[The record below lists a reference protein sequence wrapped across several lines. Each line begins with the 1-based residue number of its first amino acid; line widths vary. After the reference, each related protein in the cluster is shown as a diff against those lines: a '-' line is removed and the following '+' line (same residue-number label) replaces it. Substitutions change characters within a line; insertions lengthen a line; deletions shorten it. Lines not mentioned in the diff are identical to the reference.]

1 MIKLGDFGLAVQLE
15 HSCSKRN
22 TLCGTSWYVGPEV
35 YEEEACLKSD
45 VWALGISVIE
55 MAEGKNPFAGMTSA
69 KIMNL
74 VLNKSPPSLSS
85 SGWSSDLV
93 DFVKKCLVKDVN
105 ERASVNDLLKVS
117 VVVTNEG

>member
-22 TLCGTSWYVGPEV
+22 TTCGTSMYMGPEV
-35 YEEEACLKSD
+35 YGEGAELKSD
-45 VWALGISVIE
+45 VWALGISIIE
-55 MAEGKNPFAGMTSA
+55 MAEGRNPFAGMTSA

-85 SGWSSDLV
+85 SEWSGSMV
-93 DFVKKCLVKDVN
+93 DFVSACLVKDVN

>member
-22 TLCGTSWYVGPEV
+22 NVCGTSMYMAPEV

-45 VWALGISVIE
+45 VWALGMSVIE
-55 MAEGKNPFAGMTSA
+55 MAESKNPFARCTSA
-69 KIMNL
+69 QVMNR
-74 VLNKSPPSLSS
+74 VMNMPPPSLSS

-93 DFVKKCLVKDVN
+93 DFVKCCLVKDVN
-105 ERASVNDLLKVS
+105 ERACVEELLKVVLS
-117 VVVTNEG
+117 L

>member
-22 TLCGTSWYVGPEV
+22 TTCGTSWYVGPEV

-45 VWALGISVIE
+45 VWSLGISIIE
-55 MAEGKNPFAGMTSA
+55 MAEGRNPFAGMTSA

-93 DFVKKCLVKDVN
+93 DFVKKCLVKDVS
-105 ERASVNDLLKVS
+105 ERSSVDDLLKVS